1 MGYLIAI
8 NNYFLIQIKLYEDHE
23 DHEDHEEEQF
33 NKFQKE
39 SERMNFKENSYVNIL
54 YLLI

>member
-8 NNYFLIQIKLYEDHE
+8 KNYFLIQIKLYE